1 MDGSAVV
8 NEVNTESI
16 NLERQDLKGT
26 SQLIVLL
33 GSKEGIKGVSKRLRQ
48 YNDFVRVGKGLLIAG
63 SNTGLYTD
71 ILQSI
76 PRLSFIRTREIPR
89 RKDRFDDPHAYRAY
103 SIVTYN
109 FSSPTAKQKKRV
121 ERLIRRSAAIR
132 LRPGVLLFPVLRS
145 KERRKVLDEQKEHS
159 LLDSKEFN
167 HQLELMGA
175 SSMRWSRLKLVDP
188 LDAAQIKEAIERTIT
203 RDLLS
208 IESRLQDLR
217 ELSKNPQ
224 VPTDSLRRKSAAAL
238 RRYRILKFKWTLA
251 KILWY
256 YDAEKALKRV
266 YNLGRNTKY
275 LIDERSWALDS
286 R

>member
-89 RKDRFDDPHAYRAY
+89 RKDRFDDPHAFRAY

-109 FSSPTAKQKKRV
+109 FNSPTAKQKKRV

-145 KERRKVLDEQKEHS
+145 KERRRVLAEEKEHS

-203 RDLLS
+203 RDLFS
-208 IESRLQDLR
+208 IESRLQNLR
-217 ELSKNPQ
+217 ELTKNPQ
-224 VPTDSLRRKSAAAL
+224 VSTDSLRKKSAAAL
-238 RRYRILKFKWTLA
+238 RRYHILKFKWILA
-251 KILWY
+251 KTLWY

-266 YNLGRNTKY
+266 YNLGLNTKY

-286 R
+286 G

>member
-8 NEVNTESI
+8 NEVHTESI
-16 NLERQDLKGT
+16 NLERQELKGT

-33 GSKEGIKGVSKRLRQ
+33 GSKEGIKGVSKKLRQ
-48 YNDFVRVGKGLLIAG
+48 YNDFVRVGKGLFIAG
-63 SNTGLYTD
+63 SNMGPYTD

-76 PRLSFIRTREIPR
+76 PTLSFIRTREIPR
-89 RKDRFDDPHAYRAY
+89 RKDRLDDPHAFRAY

-109 FSSPTAKQKKRV
+109 FNSPTAKQKKRV
-121 ERLIRRSAAIR
+121 ERLIRRSAGIR
-132 LRPGVLLFPVLRS
+132 LRPGILLFPVLRS
-145 KERRKVLDEQKEHS
+145 RERRRVLSEEKEHS

-208 IESRLQDLR
+208 IESRLHKLR

-224 VPTDSLRRKSAAAL
+224 VPIDNLRERSAAAL

-251 KILWY
+251 KTLWY

-266 YNLGRNTKY
+266 YNLGLSTKY
-275 LIDERSWALDS
+275 LIDERSWALES